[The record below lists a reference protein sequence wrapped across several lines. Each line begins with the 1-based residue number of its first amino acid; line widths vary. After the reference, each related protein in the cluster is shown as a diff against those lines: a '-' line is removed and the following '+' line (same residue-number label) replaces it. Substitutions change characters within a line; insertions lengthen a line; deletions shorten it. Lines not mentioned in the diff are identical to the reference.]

1 MTRAFF
7 VTSSGTEIG
16 KTFVTALLCRAMIKR
31 ALVPG
36 ALKPIMSGFDVGDLM
51 ASDAGQLLS
60 ALDVPVTPD
69 TVASIAPWRFT
80 PAISPDMAAKRAG
93 TEIDMDD
100 LVQFCRLGLE
110 APSDALFVEAAGGV
124 MAPINDSHLMIDW
137 AERLRLPIILV
148 VGSYLGTISHTLTA
162 IDALRSRGL
171 AIASV
176 VMSESMTSPVPLE
189 ETAETILRYAQD
201 IPISILR
208 RDAGVS
214 DAETLL
220 QTLLAS

>member
-1 MTRAFF
+1 
-7 VTSSGTEIG
+7 
-16 KTFVTALLCRAMIKR
+16 
-31 ALVPG
+31 
-36 ALKPIMSGFDVGDLM
+36 
-51 ASDAGQLLS
+51 
-60 ALDVPVTPD
+60 
-69 TVASIAPWRFT
+69 
-80 PAISPDMAAKRAG
+80 
-93 TEIDMDD
+93 
-100 LVQFCRLGLE
+100 
-110 APSDALFVEAAGGV
+110 
-124 MAPINDSHLMIDW
+124 MIDW